1 MAQTKK
7 QLKNTIKQLKQ
18 NKKKQNKRTKL
29 SQQVRRRRLRVP
41 AGYGNTVA
49 GTLSKLKFS
58 GTERLAD
65 LTNANANGN
74 FRTDTYLFSPTTLPW
89 LAKIA
94 ALYDKYRFTK
104 LVIRYVNACGTNT
117 PGEVNLSFDFDP
129 KDPAPTS
136 MQQCCNMAVYKS
148 TSAFRNAALSVPVKS
163 ASNFVWRFTRDGHE
177 TEGRIVDTGNL
188 HVSTAGFTESIRP
201 GALYVDYEVELTD
214 KSTF

>member
-1 MAQTKK
+1 M
-7 QLKNTIKQLKQ
+7 
-18 NKKKQNKRTKL
+18 
-29 SQQVRRRRLRVP
+29 SQRVRRRRLRIP
-41 AGYGNTVA
+41 AGYGNTVT
-49 GTLSKLKFS
+49 GTPSKLKFS

-65 LTNANANGN
+65 LSNANADGT
-74 FRTDTYLFSPTTLPW
+74 FHADTYLFSPTTLPW

-104 LVIRYVNACGTNT
+104 LMIRYVNACGTNT

-129 KDPAPTS
+129 KDPVPTS

-148 TSAFRNAALSVPVKS
+148 TSAFRNATLAVPVKS
-163 ASNFVWRFTRDGHE
+163 ASNFVWRFTRDANV

-188 HVSTAGFTESIRP
+188 HVSTAGFTQSIRP
-201 GALYVDYEVELTD
+201 GALYVDYEIELSD